1 MDLAAVGPDDEEFLL
16 ELLNTTPV
24 VDGKPRDALAQPKVA
39 RAWMRAHGVAST
51 DAELA
56 ALRDARSAL
65 QAVVRGEQT
74 PSALQRFV
82 ESVALRPTVS
92 RGGVDWQLTLGGD
105 AGGAVRAVLA
115 WDALRV
121 SSPGRLRPCANPE

>member
-24 VDGKPRDALAQPKVA
+24 VDGEPRDDLAQPKVA

-51 DAELA
+51 NAELA
-56 ALRDARSAL
+56 ALLDARSAL

-74 PSALQRFV
+74 RRRCSA
-82 ESVALRPTVS
+82 
-92 RGGVDWQLTLGGD
+92 
-105 AGGAVRAVLA
+105 
-115 WDALRV
+115 
-121 SSPGRLRPCANPE
+121 SSDP